1 MSSFIEG
8 EDRHQATLFPES
20 LDEYIAEDSM
30 ADPRFVKS
38 WKATEIMLNQAAD
51 YLLDPDKFS
60 LPEKDLAEY
69 RNCVRVNELELAML
83 ELEAIAREHG
93 AKSGFWR
100 RLQKAARQMNL
111 YDKVEEY
118 EADFHRAL
126 KESND

>member
-1 MSSFIEG
+1 
-8 EDRHQATLFPES
+8 
-20 LDEYIAEDSM
+20 M
-30 ADPRFVKS
+30 ADPKLVKS
-38 WKATEIMLNQAAD
+38 WKATEVMLNQAAD
-51 YLLDPDKFS
+51 FLHEPDRFS

-69 RNCVRVNELELAML
+69 RDYIQVNELELAML

-111 YDKVEEY
+111 HDKVDEY

-126 KESND
+126 EESDG